1 MRRPSV
7 ALQAAD
13 LDALMNVAQAVGPPP
28 GDVTVPDVLRALSG
42 LVGSDVVVWNRT
54 KVAPR
59 HLVEEIG
66 FPRMPSYIPPYDE
79 WARHVEE
86 HPIMSGKYGAL
97 VSVGDVYSTR
107 DFHRTWMYQE
117 VLRPAGVEHEI
128 GLHLSHPPGELHV
141 VYLSRGPGRDFDE
154 SDRLVLRLLRP
165 HLETAFRRLAFPA
178 PRLTPR
184 ETDVLRLV
192 RDGQTN
198 KQIARRLAVTQA
210 TVEKHLENVYARTGV
225 QSRVQAVNLFETA
238 LD

>member
-7 ALQAAD
+7 ALQASD
-13 LDALMNVAQAVGPPP
+13 LDALMDVAQAVGPPP
-28 GDVTVPDVLRALSG
+28 GDVTVPDVLRALGG
-42 LVGSDVVVWNRT
+42 LVGSDTVSWNRT

-59 HLVEEIG
+59 RLVEEIG
-66 FPRMPSYIPPYDE
+66 YPREPAYVPTYE
-79 WARHVEE
+79 QWARHVDE
-86 HPIMSGKYGAL
+86 HPIMSGRHGPL
-97 VSVGDVYSTR
+97 VSVSDVYSSR
-107 DFHRTWMYQE
+107 EFHHTWMYQE
-117 VLRPAGVEHEI
+117 AFRPAGVEHEI

-154 SDRLVLRLLRP
+154 NDRLVLRLLRP
-165 HLETAFRRLAFPA
+165 HLETAFRRLTFPA

-198 KQIARRLAVTQA
+198 KQIARRLEVTEA

-225 QSRVQAVNLFETA
+225 QSRLQAVNLFGAA